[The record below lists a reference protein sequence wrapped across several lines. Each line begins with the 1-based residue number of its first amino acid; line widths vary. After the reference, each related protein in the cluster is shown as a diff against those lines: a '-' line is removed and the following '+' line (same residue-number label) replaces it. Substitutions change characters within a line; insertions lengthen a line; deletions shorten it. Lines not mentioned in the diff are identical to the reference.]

1 MSLQLLIDEDSQ
13 DKVLIKLLRKAG
25 HDVVTVNEAGL
36 MSQPDLAVFRYA
48 VEKSRVILT
57 LNCSDF
63 EILHEENPSHSGI
76 LAVYKND
83 DYSKDMTF
91 KDLVRA
97 IANLES
103 ATFPLANQ
111 FISLNHWNY

>member
-13 DKVLIKLLRKAG
+13 DKVLLKLLRKAG

-36 MSQPDLAVFRYA
+36 MSQPDIVVFRYA
-48 VEKSRVILT
+48 VEKNRVILT
-57 LNCSDF
+57 FNCGDF
-63 EILHEENPSHSGI
+63 EIIHEENPCHSGI

-83 DYSKDMTF
+83 DYSKDLTF
-91 KDLVRA
+91 KELVRA

-103 ATFPLANQ
+103 ATFALANQ

>member
-13 DKVLIKLLRKAG
+13 DKVLVKLLRKAG

-36 MSQPDLAVFRYA
+36 MSQPDLVVFNYA
-48 VEKSRVILT
+48 AENNRVILT

-63 EILHEENPSHSGI
+63 EVLHEENPSHSGI

-83 DYSKDMTF
+83 NYTKDMNF
-91 KDLVRA
+91 KEIVKA
-97 IANLES
+97 TSNLEAAS
-103 ATFPLANQ
+103 IPLANQ
-111 FISLNHWNY
+111 FISLNQWNY